1 MKRARKSK
9 LVKRF
14 FVTDAI
20 LTTLLVVVVVV
31 IIIFFLAARKC
42 YDFVE
47 VHDGP
52 FITNR
57 SLGQFCG
64 KHTPFSLNSTSNV
77 MLVRFHSDSSVS
89 NKGFQLVYTANSE

>member
-1 MKRARKSK
+1 M
-9 LVKRF
+9 
-14 FVTDAI
+14 TDAI
-20 LTTLLVVVVVV
+20 LTTLLVVVVV
-31 IIIFFLAARKC
+31 IIIFFAARKC
-42 YDFVE
+42 FDFVE

-77 MLVRFHSDSSVS
+77 MLVRFYSDSSVS
-89 NKGFQLVYTANSE
+89 NSGFQLVYTANSE

>member
-14 FVTDAI
+14 FCDRCNFDNFACCCCYYY
-20 LTTLLVVVVVV
+20 
-31 IIIFFLAARKC
+31 FFAARKC

-77 MLVRFHSDSSVS
+77 MLVRFYSDSSVS
-89 NKGFQLVYTANSE
+89 NKGFQLVYTAISE